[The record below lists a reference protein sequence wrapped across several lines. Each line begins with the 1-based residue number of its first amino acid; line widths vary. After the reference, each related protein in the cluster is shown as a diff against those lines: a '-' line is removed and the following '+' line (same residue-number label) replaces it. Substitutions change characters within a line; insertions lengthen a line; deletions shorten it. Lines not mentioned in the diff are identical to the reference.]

1 MIDNCKLVY
10 VDGVVNV
17 FDNNGSTSSLY
28 AQALEYTNGNQEEA
42 VQIWSATQSEEFDLE
57 VGEENPS
64 LSTVLR
70 FLNNRVSN
78 PKSLSSEEL
87 KEVSLLMSDLGI
99 TDIDEFTQKM
109 NKLFQP
115 NGYYAVDTKK
125 LMDSGMYSLKD
136 ISELDDIQVKTF
148 LEKLNYFNEHKTYK
162 LNSTPNKTKIQLRN
176 TTAKKT
182 PIGSF
187 PLVSEQEFVEYVI
200 DNSVDLTEPNIL
212 KTIGESPFSQI
223 LDDKK
228 AMKAVMGMFQGRTKV
243 NKMFF
248 DGENFTSEN
257 IDTFVTLRNTLL
269 ANADPIELE
278 SDLEFI
284 ESIPQNIWE
293 SKQKQIRGV
302 LKEIEQT
309 AIKYNIDVIGISD
322 LATDRASVMEIL
334 SALDDVLLAPS
345 LENIKNFAT
354 KKDSKISPTKPYTVI
369 ELREEYKKYN
379 IVKIDTNLS
388 DDVMFQKGFLRVD
401 SNGLYHRVQRTD
413 VNAMYEVVYQRV
425 LDNNLIIPSEY
436 FAKDLA
442 IKDANN
448 KDAVIEGIKNYINSR
463 DTGIEST
470 LNEEISL
477 FQTIFAHKS
486 LKNSKP
492 QDIETNGEYL
502 KSDFISDFYNYILK
516 EKQAKTDLYNKVLR
530 YFSITDGDITLDAL
544 QTPDITGIKYEKEL
558 RDYSKLK
565 KDGQIKELS
574 KGESKNQD
582 LAIINNPKKVNEEQ
596 GINFVT
602 GNDGYILSE
611 PNPNTYMKVGGKLYR
626 KLFDKANGSLYKA
639 VNLAKNTLYFDN
651 NLNFSYNREEAESAY
666 KNLNKTLQKTPTKSA
681 KELAENVNI
690 PTVLKPIQ
698 FSVAPTQNQVA
709 IQRNNGNPLTL
720 APNGQPSILYQSYKD
735 LGYSDSEAENLTAQ
749 VYSDSFLDFFG
760 DWINDPQNA
769 SKIVDSEGMPL
780 LTWHNSKSS
789 FNEFKK
795 TKGKRTS
802 LAGIEEVESSGFFFA
817 KEKEFATAYGYVVY
831 PSFLNIR
838 NVFDISQGDGRQ
850 QDLYKKV
857 VGRDMM
863 SDMPFGIET
872 AWEYFDGDEFDISN
886 NVIKNNFD
894 GANIYEKS
902 PESSDLYSDVFIA
915 FNSNQ
920 IKSATENIGTFST
933 DNNDIRYQ
941 IIGEQGASRMVEYKQ
956 QLDRAKQLEIEG
968 KTPAQIELETGWYK
982 YKGDWRTIPKEVV
995 ESFQIKDRTVN
1006 KELTLK
1012 QVLGDDNTIFNFYPE
1027 IGGTKVIFLGEN
1039 YKDTS
1044 IEETK
1049 KQTFGFVDTEKGII
1063 YINTAVTDSATGDR
1077 IIVEEDEQVRTL
1089 AHEVNH
1095 LIQSIEGFPTGGNL
1109 LTVVHK
1115 AMDIIGEKELTLV
1128 ELYDK
1133 LVTTDLTKLNENE
1146 RLIVSA
1152 TIEALRMYNT
1162 TTNTYGFTNQYNH
1175 LLGEIDSKIVEEAIN
1190 FRNKNEAVPSYLQ
1203 LLNRVTSLRGIAL
1216 DNIIVVRDGNEGFK
1230 LNIEPKTIEKETVD
1244 QVINKLKQTGL
1255 SSEVFQLNTQ
1265 QLQEKLKEL
1274 GVSDDIAMSV
1284 MEQVQTSGIING
1296 FYSPLEKIIS
1306 ETKQEKLPVK
1316 QWADKFGKGEEAK
1329 WTGLADWLSQQE
1341 GSITKAEIQNFL
1353 KENRIEI
1360 KEVTKSQYQKIT
1372 ASDINLTERPFGGW
1386 SVLLNSNGNRI
1397 DIITKEEAS
1406 NKQEAKEVAIQ
1417 RMLPEDTTKY
1427 SSYQLEGE
1435 KENYKEVLVTLPN
1448 KAENRRI
1455 DFIDSML
1462 KKYNKTYD
1470 LDLLKIMNPSELDM
1484 WNKVHIEAK
1493 ADKLFDS
1500 SHYNEGNILVHLR
1513 MNTRTD
1519 SEGNKILFLEE
1530 VQSDWGQQGKKEGF
1544 ANIEKLPEGYRVDE
1558 PTKFSNWTV
1567 VEPSGVDGNLQS
1579 LTIGMGDTKEI
1590 AIQNALKNLNRR
1602 KVPTAPFVTDTNA
1615 WTKLALKV
1623 ALKEAVKQG
1632 ASKIAWTTG
1641 EQQNERYDLSKQVN
1655 KIDVEAVEDVDNLF
1669 FVDINL
1675 SNGTTE
1681 NLEVENGVIREGSY
1695 QGQRLDNVVGKDYAD
1710 KIMSTPKGES
1720 KTLEGADLK
1729 VGGKG
1734 MKGFYGS
1741 TTEGS
1746 LGIIG
1751 NVAKSLFKQTPS
1763 TTSIEGNKKLTSE
1776 DIEWRGNAYY
1786 INGEFVA
1793 RVKLNRDIESITK
1806 DIVDNYNKKAN
1817 FDAKAQHSIDVTPE
1831 MRLQVETQ
1839 GLPQFNKSLSDKG
1852 ISVIPNGFIFKDQVF
1867 LNTDTMTPDLIFHEF
1882 NHLFS
1887 NWAKEARP
1895 DIYNRG
1901 LELARKELKKGSDSE
1916 IQDVISY
1923 VKQTQPNLTGEALEN
1938 EVITEFIGRYSK
1950 QMMDEQKAK
1959 SPLMQW
1965 LSDFWA
1971 SVKEMLGI
1979 NEMTPAQVANLSLQD
1994 YAKASVVTLAKG
2006 EKITL
2011 EKQQEKAFN
2020 EGIEFVQKVADEYR
2034 VSKEIEGLQHPKVL
2048 SIYPQ
2053 VSEEIA
2059 RAYDEAEATNNSEEV
2074 EKAYQALEDETIE
2087 QYNFIIGKGLKVDK
2101 WSGKGEPYT
2110 SSKDMLKDLKDNN
2123 HLYFLPNDEAF
2134 GSEGN
2139 KTENRKGLK
2148 KTDIFLKDGYQMTL
2162 SEVFRVVHD
2171 YFGHGILGNQFGAIG
2186 EENATLQHLDLYSEK
2201 ALPAVIFQTRGQNS
2215 WVNFSS
2221 ANKETLAKIKEARQ
2235 KNDKNLLEESQKML
2249 KFAQP
2254 KDNIFPNK
2262 YNFKKYETARRIKE
2276 QSEIDRAP
2284 NQYGSYEISNLL
2296 PIISKEN
2303 VVGGGISSRSTE
2315 GNRQV
2320 QSHVLKDVKEVELSD
2335 EVRNSITKA
2344 FPQVKVFPKIYEITD
2359 GAVYRDL
2366 KIKGLVGV
2374 PMSKSVTIYSE
2385 EEYSDMR
2392 LFITEDGH
2400 TGITLRKD
2408 GHLGGAFASPK
2419 SNRKADLAQLLVIGI
2434 KEGAT
2439 NAEAYHTFLP
2449 DYYSAFGFKAV
2460 SRVEFNE
2467 EIAGKEWDYEEYKR
2481 YNNGKP
2487 DVVHFI
2493 YDGGDRNSIEE
2504 RLNQFDTYDA
2514 YQIGETRFFDKNSY
2528 MDSVEYMQNEV
2539 IKRNNFEKGI
2549 QNTAPKV
2556 NFQKVVHDAR
2566 VAERASV
2573 FQLINDFGIV
2583 IKNLYPKS
2591 QENEIKDKFD
2601 ECRI

>member
-87 KEVSLLMSDLGI
+87 KEVSLLMSDMGI
-99 TDIDEFTQKM
+99 TDIDEFTQEM

-228 AMKAVMGMFQGRTKV
+228 AMKAVMGMLQGRTKV

-486 LKNSKP
+486 LENSKP
-492 QDIETNGEYL
+492 QDIETNGDYL
-502 KSDFISDFYNYILK
+502 KSNFVSDFYNYILK

-574 KGESKNQD
+574 QGESKNQD
-582 LAIINNPKKVNEEQ
+582 LAIINNPKTVNEEQ

-651 NLNFSYNREEAESAY
+651 NLNFSYDREEAESAY

-735 LGYSDSEAENLTAQ
+735 LGYSDSEAENLVSQ
-749 VYSDSFLDFFG
+749 VYSDEFISWFG
-760 DWINDPQNA
+760 N
-769 SKIVDSEGMPL
+769 SKIVDENGQPL
-780 LTWHNSKSS
+780 IVFHGTNAK
-789 FNEFKK
+789 FNEFSTEYGKYTDGTFFSTKK
-795 TKGKRTS
+795 GTASIYGDIKPFFIKAYNVKEVGSS
-802 LAGIEEVESSGFFFA
+802 LPG
-817 KEKEFATAYGYVVY
+817 VY
-831 PSFLNIR
+831 DMGDIR
-838 NVFDISQGDGRQ
+838 G
-850 QDLYKKV
+850 
-857 VGRDMM
+857 
-863 SDMPFGIET
+863 T
-872 AWEYFDGDEFDISN
+872 
-886 NVIKNNFD
+886 NFD
-894 GANIYEKS
+894 GLWNKGTNEVVVGVA
-902 PESSDLYSDVFIA
+902 
-915 FNSNQ
+915 NQ
-920 IKSATENIGTFST
+920 IKSATENVGTFST
-933 DNNDIRYQ
+933 DSNDIRYQ

-956 QLDRAKQLEIEG
+956 QLDRAKQLETEG

-1027 IGGTKVIFLGEN
+1027 IGGTKVIFVGEDYKNNPFENIKEQALGFFNAEN
-1039 YKDTS
+1039 
-1044 IEETK
+1044 
-1049 KQTFGFVDTEKGII
+1049 GAI
-1063 YINTAVTDSATGDR
+1063 YINTSITNPTTGIR
-1077 IIVEEDEQVRTL
+1077 ENITGFNQLKTL

-1095 LIQSIEGFPTGGNL
+1095 LIQSIEGFPTGGNMY
-1109 LTVVHK
+1109 TVAKK
-1115 AMDIIGEKELTLV
+1115 ASEIVGIEFKDLQ

-1133 LVTTDLTKLNENE
+1133 LSNVDLSKLSSNDKLIVTSTIDALDKLNQSGSN
-1146 RLIVSA
+1146 
-1152 TIEALRMYNT
+1152 
-1162 TTNTYGFTNQYNH
+1162 YGLTEQYNH
-1175 LLGEIDSKIVEEAIN
+1175 LLGEIDSKIVEEAIT
-1190 FRNKNEAVPSYLQ
+1190 FKDRNEFVPSYLQ

-1230 LNIEPKTIEKETVD
+1230 LNIAPKTIEKETVD

-1274 GVSDDIAMSV
+1274 GVSDDIAMQVIAWHGTKSNINRFSTDFIGTGNGNIFGGWGLYFSLDEGRAKGYANQLATQKVTVGDNVYEDSKFSDNFSV
-1284 MEQVQTSGIING
+1284 LKKLIEENPSKLSVVKGLLKEAKKEDESFKRARDFHFGGSFQEAYNKYVKAFETENTEESQNIIKD
-1296 FYSPLEKIIS
+1296 F
-1306 ETKQEKLPVK
+1306 ETKERRFINDSKFFSLRKLARGILKDGAELVKTPAYLYEVSLPDTLNLLDFDKPIPYEQYKQILEQAEK
-1316 QWADKFGKGEEAK
+1316 
-1329 WTGLADWLSQQE
+1329 E
-1341 GSITKAEIQNFL
+1341 GSIFTERI
-1353 KENRIEI
+1353 KEN
-1360 KEVTKSQYQKIT
+1360 
-1372 ASDINLTERPFGGW
+1372 INKKGSSFYFNVAQDTLGG
-1386 SVLLNSNGNRI
+1386 S
-1397 DIITKEEAS
+1397 
-1406 NKQEAKEVAIQ
+1406 
-1417 RMLPEDTTKY
+1417 
-1427 SSYQLEGE
+1427 E
-1435 KENYKEVLVTLPN
+1435 KEL
-1448 KAENRRI
+1448 
-1455 DFIDSML
+1455 S
-1462 KKYNKTYD
+1462 
-1470 LDLLKIMNPSELDM
+1470 LLM
-1484 WNKVHIEAK
+1484 AR
-1493 ADKLFDS
+1493 A
-1500 SHYNEGNILVHLR
+1500 
-1513 MNTRTD
+1513 
-1519 SEGNKILFLEE
+1519 
-1530 VQSDWGQQGKKEGF
+1530 
-1544 ANIEKLPEGYRVDE
+1544 
-1558 PTKFSNWTV
+1558 
-1567 VEPSGVDGNLQS
+1567 GVDGNTMKSDGFKQDIIIFDENAI
-1579 LTIGMGDTKEI
+1579 TIEEQ
-1590 AIQNALKNLNRR
+1590 IQFQKALSQ
-1602 KVPTAPFVTDTNA
+1602 
-1615 WTKLALKV
+1615 
-1623 ALKEAVKQG
+1623 QG
-1632 ASKIAWTTG
+1632 
-1641 EQQNERYDLSKQVN
+1641 
-1655 KIDVEAVEDVDNLF
+1655 
-1669 FVDINL
+1669 INL
-1675 SNGTTE
+1675 
-1681 NLEVENGVIREGSY
+1681 
-1695 QGQRLDNVVGKDYAD
+1695 
-1710 KIMSTPKGES
+1710 
-1720 KTLEGADLK
+1720 
-1729 VGGKG
+1729 
-1734 MKGFYGS
+1734 
-1741 TTEGS
+1741 
-1746 LGIIG
+1746 
-1751 NVAKSLFKQTPS
+1751 
-1763 TTSIEGNKKLTSE
+1763 
-1776 DIEWRGNAYY
+1776 
-1786 INGEFVA
+1786 
-1793 RVKLNRDIESITK
+1793 
-1806 DIVDNYNKKAN
+1806 
-1817 FDAKAQHSIDVTPE
+1817 
-1831 MRLQVETQ
+1831 
-1839 GLPQFNKSLSDKG
+1839 
-1852 ISVIPNGFIFKDQVF
+1852 IPNGFIYKDQVF
-1867 LNTDTMTPDLIFHEF
+1867 LNSESMTPETVMHEF
-1882 NHLFS
+1882 FHLFS
-1887 NWAKEARP
+1887 NWQKENRP
-1895 DIYNRG
+1895 EIYSKG
-1901 LELARKELKKGSDSE
+1901 LSLIEEELKKGDKSE
-1916 IQDVISY
+1916 IKDVFDF
-1923 VKQTQPNLTGEALEN
+1923 VNKNQPNLKGNALLE
-1938 EVITEFIGRYSK
+1938 EYLAEFIGRYSK

-1979 NEMTPAQVANLSLQD
+1979 NEMTPAQVANLSLRD
-1994 YAKASVVTLAKG
+1994 YAKASVVTLSKG
-2006 EKITL
+2006 ENFVGDNGEANFNRWKGENELVTGSEIQNVKTGQPIVVKGYHGTTNEFYEFDASVKGNIEGHLGKVNYFTSDYQDASQNYLAEGADITGRIDRRQDEL
-2011 EKQQEKAFN
+2011 EDTLRYDYQSSEEGLDFQRIIEDFN
-2020 EGIEFVQKVADEYR
+2020 ITDEEVENLYPSGKPEFIQAEEISR
-2034 VSKEIEGLQHPKVL
+2034 FLAEKEIKGETEQILDVFIKLNNPVVL
-2048 SIYPQ
+2048 GNGATWFETLDIDEVYMQ
-2053 VSEEIA
+2053 GAVEEIA
-2059 RAYDEAEATNNSEEV
+2059 EEYDITEEEAKNDYEWEVRDRAVEKQGDSNKIVSALERALDDNGYDQAQVFEILGDNYYEAE
-2074 EKAYQALEDETIE
+2074 
-2087 QYNFIIGKGLKVDK
+2087 VD
-2101 WSGKGEPYT
+2101 
-2110 SSKDMLKDLKDNN
+2110 L
-2123 HLYFLPNDEAF
+2123 
-2134 GSEGN
+2134 N
-2139 KTENRKGLK
+2139 K
-2148 KTDIFLKDGYQMTL
+2148 
-2162 SEVFRVVHD
+2162 
-2171 YFGHGILGNQFGAIG
+2171 
-2186 EENATLQHLDLYSEK
+2186 
-2201 ALPAVIFQTRGQNS
+2201 
-2215 WVNFSS
+2215 
-2221 ANKETLAKIKEARQ
+2221 
-2235 KNDKNLLEESQKML
+2235 LEESIRKSEL
-2249 KFAQP
+2249 Y
-2254 KDNIFPNK
+2254 DNYDGELASSQVIADF
-2262 YNFKKYETARRIKE
+2262 FK
-2276 QSEIDRAP
+2276 
-2284 NQYGSYEISNLL
+2284 NLGFDG
-2296 PIISKEN
+2296 IIL
-2303 VVGGGISSRSTE
+2303 T
-2315 GNRQV
+2315 
-2320 QSHVLKDVKEVELSD
+2320 DVSQ
-2335 EVRNSITKA
+2335 RFS
-2344 FPQVKVFPKIYEITD
+2344 
-2359 GAVYRDL
+2359 G
-2366 KIKGLVGV
+2366 
-2374 PMSKSVTIYSE
+2374 
-2385 EEYSDMR
+2385 MR
-2392 LFITEDGH
+2392 LSTSTSHIHVFDE
-2400 TGITLRKD
+2400 
-2408 GHLGGAFASPK
+2408 
-2419 SNRKADLAQLLVIGI
+2419 
-2434 KEGAT
+2434 
-2439 NAEAYHTFLP
+2439 
-2449 DYYSAFGFKAV
+2449 
-2460 SRVEFNE
+2460 
-2467 EIAGKEWDYEEYKR
+2467 
-2481 YNNGKP
+2481 YNNQIKLA
-2487 DVVHFI
+2487 
-2493 YDGGDRNSIEE
+2493 DGS
-2504 RLNQFDTYDA
+2504 
-2514 YQIGETRFFDKNSY
+2514 
-2528 MDSVEYMQNEV
+2528 
-2539 IKRNNFEKGI
+2539 
-2549 QNTAPKV
+2549 NTTFNPKTSDIR
-2556 NFQKVVHDAR
+2556 FQKVVHDAR
-2566 VAERASV
+2566 VTERASV